1 MAVNDSFL
9 HVQWRPGEALRALII
24 IANTD
29 AALRGESVSPEATE
43 INIGLRHLCVSN
55 EEPCTEDWLGK
66 NVKYGIGNNLLVD
79 IEDER
84 SVSDGP
90 DAVKISEL
98 FKRSHRLNNSHRVSS
113 P

>member
-1 MAVNDSFL
+1 VAVNDSFL
-9 HVQWRPGEALRALII
+9 HVYRRPEEALRALVI

-43 INIGLRHLCVSN
+43 INIGLRHLCMSKK
-55 EEPCTEDWLGK
+55 EPCTEDWLGK

-79 IEDER
+79 IEDKR

-90 DAVKISEL
+90 DAVKILEL
-98 FKRSHRLNNSHRVSS
+98 FKTSHRLNDSHRVSS